1 MLELV
6 ELLDYIWVLHCVLI
20 FWLLMYCFWAI
31 HDRGR
36 YFEIHCYL
44 CFLFHCLLIYIYEL
58 FMIYVF
64 ILCFVMS
71 RIYFCFTC
79 IFHTYV
85 YVFVEYFKKN
95 TS

>member
-6 ELLDYIWVLHCVLI
+6 ELLDCILVLHCVLT

-36 YFEIHCYL
+36 YIEILCYL
-44 CFLFHCLLIYIYEL
+44 CFLFHCLLIYIYKL

-64 ILCFVMS
+64 ILCFV
-71 RIYFCFTC
+71 
-79 IFHTYV
+79 
-85 YVFVEYFKKN
+85 K
-95 TS
+95 